1 MMKKAICA
9 ILVAALAAGALGP
22 LAAPVR
28 AEEEKFDN
36 RGDEFDHNSPLFGPV
51 VMVPVGLVSFLMD
64 VPIFLTAR
72 KQPFTDGLTEMK
84 LINGYNPITSTWS
97 DEAKHRDQG
106 GDMDVSGGG
115 Y

>member
-1 MMKKAICA
+1 MKKAICA

-22 LAAPVR
+22 FASPAR
-28 AEEEKFDN
+28 ADEVKYAN
-36 RGDEFDHNSPLFGPV
+36 RGEEFDHNSPLFGPIV
-51 VMVPVGLVSFLMD
+51 LYPVSLVGFALD

-97 DEAKHRDQG
+97 EEAKHPHQDM
-106 GDMDVSGGG
+106 DMDVSGGG